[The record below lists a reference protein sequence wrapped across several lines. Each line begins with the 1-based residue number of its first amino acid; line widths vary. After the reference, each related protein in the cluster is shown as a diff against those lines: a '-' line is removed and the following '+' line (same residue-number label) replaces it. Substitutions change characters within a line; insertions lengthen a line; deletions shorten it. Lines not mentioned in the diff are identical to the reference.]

1 MAQVFG
7 QELALECFQVQS
19 PEQLLAVLGVL
30 EQWALAEFL
39 APRQC
44 FWGTK
49 LALGAF
55 SGAFGGMAGAGFSG
69 ASIGQGAMWGAATGA
84 AFTGVAIS
92 PVGQAIGRG
101 IGRTGFGRFLNS
113 VNNWVGSSYNDFMN
127 QVHGGEMLGG
137 TPGTFGDTDEV
148 WHATTGES
156 ADDIISSGRTLK
168 KPFYVFNPNEEVEG
182 VKLRDMSYKQLQKAL
197 VIDGKEINSIVRIP
211 RNSVILAPAPNGPT
225 TGPNGTGASQAI
237 IYGNPGTAVP
247 LRGVTQRPSQIR
259 ITVCDETGCS

>member
-1 MAQVFG
+1 
-7 QELALECFQVQS
+7 
-19 PEQLLAVLGVL
+19 
-30 EQWALAEFL
+30 
-39 APRQC
+39 
-44 FWGTK
+44 
-49 LALGAF
+49 
-55 SGAFGGMAGAGFSG
+55 MAGAGFSG